1 MRRGIRDRKADGRP
15 GPIKFNSM
23 KKLVFCCLS
32 GALLLAASSLAT
44 SCKGKDNTA
53 VLPRSLSLSKTE
65 LSLLVGDT
73 YSLEATVL
81 PQEASDT
88 KVVWSS
94 TKSQRVSVDKD
105 GLVHAL
111 AVGSAYIVAET
122 VNGLKASCLVRVSAS
137 DVPTYSLSLWMAGA
151 AAPATLYSWPGSTA
165 QLEVRSSDDKAHTW
179 FWNSSSAYTS
189 VHEGLVTFG
198 WGEDPVD
205 GYAWYSEAVISV
217 SSEDGCAS
225 SVNVVSS
232 IGRSFR
238 FGAASESI
246 GSNVVIL
253 AGTSSKISLMWFD
266 GNAFTPIPDEAYTLK
281 SQDPS
286 ILAVEGHTVSSTNQ
300 LAGSTTLSV
309 LLNGREFLLCNVIV
323 EKDGSRPSSGEQ
335 YTSEPVI
342 W

>member
-65 LSLLVGDT
+65 LSLIVGDT

-94 TKSQRVSVDKD
+94 TNSRRISVN
-105 GLVHAL
+105 GNGFVQAL
-111 AVGSAYIVAET
+111 AVGSAYVVAET
-122 VNGLKASCLVRVSAS
+122 VNGIKASCLVRVSAS
-137 DVPTYSLSLWMAGA
+137 DVPAYSVSLRMDGA

-165 QLEVRSSDDKAHTW
+165 QLEARSSDDKEHTY
-179 FWNSSSAYTS
+179 FWSSSSAYTT
-189 VHEGLVTFG
+189 VDDGLVTFG

-205 GYAWYSEAVISV
+205 GYAWYSEAVV
-217 SSEDGCAS
+217 RVASEDGCAS
-225 SVNVVSS
+225 SVNAVSS
-232 IGRSFR
+232 IGKSFR
-238 FGAASESI
+238 FGAASELI
-246 GSNVVIL
+246 GSNVAML
-253 AGTSSKISLMWFD
+253 AGKSAEIVLTWFD
-266 GNAFTPIPDEAYTLK
+266 GNAFTPIPAEAYTLK

-300 LAGSTTLSV
+300 LAGSTILSV

-323 EKDGSRPSSGEQ
+323 EKDGSRPSSGEA
-335 YTSEPVI
+335 YTSEPVS